1 VIALVAVCV
10 VFAGVAG
17 VVRHVRRRWLTV
29 TVRGESMH
37 PALLDGDAVL
47 VRRCGLSGVAVG
59 DIVVF
64 HAPRG
69 HQEWITTPGTPEEA
83 ARALLVKRVAAI
95 HPAHPGH
102 PGHPG
107 SLYVLGDNGGQDSRA
122 FGDLP
127 AGQLVGVVTRRLPR
141 H

>member
-1 VIALVAVCV
+1 MILLVVSALAVIAGLAV
-10 VFAGVAG
+10 
-17 VVRHVRRRWLTV
+17 RRLRRRWLTV
-29 TVRGESMH
+29 TVRGESMR

-47 VRRCGLSGVAVG
+47 VRRCGLGDVSVG

-69 HQEWITTPGTPEEA
+69 HDEWVAAPATPEEA
-83 ARALLVKRVAAI
+83 IRPLLVKRVAAVN
-95 HPAHPGH
+95 
-102 PGHPG
+102 PG

-127 AGQLVGVVTRRLPR
+127 AGQLVGVVSRRIPR
-141 H
+141 R